1 MRLIRH
7 ESEEDIEIPLH
18 NDHSEQSSY
27 QELEDE
33 ASSLQ
38 HQRSRLDD
46 QRALLDLERMEL
58 ERQLADM
65 ELQYAILDAHYAR
78 LNRLEEMLA
87 HEYEIV
93 RTTGNRRNR

>member
-7 ESEEDIEIPLH
+7 EPEEDIDIHLH
-18 NDHSEQSSY
+18 NDQSEQSSY

-33 ASSLQ
+33 ASALQ

-65 ELQYAILDAHYAR
+65 ELQYAILDAHCRAIGR
-78 LNRLEEMLA
+78 DPVPL
-87 HEYEIV
+87 
-93 RTTGNRRNR
+93 